1 VPFAINYYDDCV
13 SCRNILLASSTNIYI
28 EASQD
33 LLQLMELC
41 RDVSSYS
48 DMRFFLFYFP
58 CFTHMRLKLGGR
70 QRDWGNISVEIMRPH
85 KNWCFHMMK
94 GLKSKESLSHTSIF
108 QINLLF
114 FHMKWV

>member
-1 VPFAINYYDDCV
+1 MDLIKLLEDNDFASLLGLIWKKCVPFAINYYDDCV

-28 EASQD
+28 EAYQD

-70 QRDWGNISVEIMRPH
+70 QRD
-85 KNWCFHMMK
+85 
-94 GLKSKESLSHTSIF
+94 
-108 QINLLF
+108 
-114 FHMKWV
+114 